1 MFVPR
6 FGVGTIT
13 RTNFF
18 WKNIHLRKMH
28 KHTPAHTLYARLT
41 GKLGPSYLNRN
52 LTLFSQIALGRL
64 LNPVVLLEGFAE
76 ALGM

>member
-6 FGVGTIT
+6 SGVGTIT

-18 WKNIHLRKMH
+18 WKNIHLHKMC
-28 KHTPAHTLYARLT
+28 KNTPAHTLYVRLT

-52 LTLFSQIALGRL
+52 LTLFSQIALGRP
-64 LNPVVLLEGFAE
+64 LNPVVLLESFVE
-76 ALGM
+76 TLGM